1 MGVMRIDHPDVELFI
16 NAKHPTQETAVLW
29 DMVEEMEDPARKAVA
44 AKALQQTLPLTAFN
58 MSLAVTDE
66 FASDRQLLAKIME
79 PLADFDLF
87 EPFGRIREAIE
98 EAGRGNR

>member
-1 MGVMRIDHPDVELFI
+1 MLAEGESVKDPHESTPAITLRIDPPHRRSP
-16 NAKHPTQETAVLW
+16 
-29 DMVEEMEDPARKAVA
+29 M
-44 AKALQQTLPLTAFN
+44 LTSFRIGPHR
-58 MSLAVTDE
+58 LAVTDE